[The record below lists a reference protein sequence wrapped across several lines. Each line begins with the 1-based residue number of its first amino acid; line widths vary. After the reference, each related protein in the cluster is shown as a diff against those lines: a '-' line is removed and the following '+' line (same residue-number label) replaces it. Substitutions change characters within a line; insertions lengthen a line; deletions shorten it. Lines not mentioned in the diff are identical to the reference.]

1 MDKKKLKNNILI
13 IGGTGFIG
21 YHLAKKC
28 LQLGWKVTSLSLN
41 KPKNFRKLTKVRY
54 LKGNISSKK
63 SLKKINKNFDY
74 VINLGGYVD
83 HINKTKNYKDHFKG
97 CVNLVN
103 IFLNKKIKLFLQV
116 GSGTEYEKKRAPH
129 KENFVCNPKSIY
141 ARPKFLATNFL
152 IKKHK
157 QTNFPFT
164 VVRLYQIFGEKQDS
178 NRIIPFIIRSCLNDK
193 DFPCSDGSQFRDFI
207 HIDEVINAFIKIL
220 KNHNKVSGE
229 IINIGSGK
237 PIKLKWLIKKIN
249 SLVNKGKP
257 VFGKI
262 KMRVDEEKKPFP
274 SIIKAKKI
282 LEWKPKNNFLIKLK
296 KVIYHEKKNYT
307 GN

>member
-1 MDKKKLKNNILI
+1 M
-13 IGGTGFIG
+13 
-21 YHLAKKC
+21 
-28 LQLGWKVTSLSLN
+28 
-41 KPKNFRKLTKVRY
+41 
-54 LKGNISSKK
+54 
-63 SLKKINKNFDY
+63 
-74 VINLGGYVD
+74 
-83 HINKTKNYKDHFKG
+83 
-97 CVNLVN
+97 
-103 IFLNKKIKLFLQV
+103 
-116 GSGTEYEKKRAPH
+116 
-129 KENFVCNPKSIY
+129 
-141 ARPKFLATNFL
+141 
-152 IKKHK
+152 
-157 QTNFPFT
+157 
-164 VVRLYQIFGEKQDS
+164 VRLYQIFGEKQDS

-237 PIKLKWLIKKIN
+237 PIKLRWLIKKIN

-296 KVIYHEKKNYT
+296 KK
-307 GN
+307 